1 MSSPAVVRLVVIT
14 GLLAGDIVVRARVIL
29 GVEPAALAGSTFPIL
44 FTVLAKVVL
53 LNAAKLFEDV
63 ILDLSSDF
71 SRRTVEPVIL

>member
-1 MSSPAVVRLVVIT
+1 MVRLVVIT

-29 GVEPAALAGSTFPIL
+29 GVEPTALAGSTFPIL

-53 LNAAKLFEDV
+53 LNAAELFEDV